1 MKKILKRVVAGCA
14 FAALAL
20 PSSAVSVSAQTAEKS
35 DSPWVKICN
44 VDPKVNKQVC
54 FTSLELRTNT
64 GQFLSSFGV
73 KEIDGEARKLLIIAV
88 PTGRLI
94 QPGLGVQIDSGK
106 LVQAKYSICVPTTC
120 VAELVVD
127 DGFISSMK
135 QGTKITLTTFN
146 QQAKAIPLEITL
158 IGFTKVYEG
167 EAMDVAELQKKQS
180 ELQDELKRRAEEARQ
195 KLIDAQKNAA
205 Q

>member
-1 MKKILKRVVAGCA
+1 MGGGI
-14 FAALAL
+14 
-20 PSSAVSVSAQTAEKS
+20 
-35 DSPWVKICN
+35 
-44 VDPKVNKQVC
+44 
-54 FTSLELRTNT
+54 
-64 GQFLSSFGV
+64 
-73 KEIDGEARKLLIIAV
+73 
-88 PTGRLI
+88 
-94 QPGLGVQIDSGK
+94 
-106 LVQAKYSICVPTTC
+106 
-120 VAELVVD
+120 ELVVD